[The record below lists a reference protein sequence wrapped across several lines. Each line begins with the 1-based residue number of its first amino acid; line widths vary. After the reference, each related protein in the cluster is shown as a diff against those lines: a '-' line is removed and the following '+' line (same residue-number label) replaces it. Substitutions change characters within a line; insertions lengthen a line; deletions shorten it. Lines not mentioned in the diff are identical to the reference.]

1 MDAGKDLPW
10 IMSVPLYDDV
20 TMGSEVLIDPE
31 NTDFGATVFST
42 RFTLLDAPSLNA
54 LGSVW

>member
-1 MDAGKDLPW
+1 
-10 IMSVPLYDDV
+10 MSVPLYDDV